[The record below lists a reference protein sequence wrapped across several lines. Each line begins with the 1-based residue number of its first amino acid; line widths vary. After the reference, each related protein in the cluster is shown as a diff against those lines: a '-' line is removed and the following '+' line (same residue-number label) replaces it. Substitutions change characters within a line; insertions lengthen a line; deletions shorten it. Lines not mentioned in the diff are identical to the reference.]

1 MDRPPCAEAAV
12 GAEDIGLAPRFDEG
26 VAGPGQQF
34 GDPCQKRQVQVTD
47 LQLVGENAL
56 PYLRCRQSAAR
67 ILLVQDPDGGIVQ
80 YLVALRSEEPT
91 SELQSL
97 MRITY
102 AVYCLK

>member
-12 GAEDIGLAPRFDEG
+12 GAEDICLAPRFDEG
-26 VAGPGQQF
+26 VAGPGQQV

-80 YLVALRSEEPT
+80 YLVALPDRAIGKI
-91 SELQSL
+91 ELLTDRKSTRL
-97 MRITY
+97 NSSH
-102 AVYCLK
+102 